1 MIELYSGVRVWI
13 DALFS
18 RDSSHVALGSEL
30 EESLF
35 GLGAVESRQRGKSR
49 DVGLGMRGFGV
60 SGGRRGRVAGRC
72 FPRGGHLHAA
82 VRRVIVRRALRRAPD
97 AATPATAPRPLTL
110 DLLGRARRP
119 DGPPG
124 GPKETR
130 RGHPGRET
138 RAAHARTQHQRAEG
152 RSRATTRAPARLR
165 HHETR
170 RMRLKVVVDAKLD
183 WKVSSARCAGISTG
197 WERPPPPPRL
207 LSLDM
212 RAYPSR
218 SNATTRTVPPSPPLP
233 RDSLH
238 HVVVFEHFPGFVLVP
253 PPRSSRGVCVSSSGD
268 DDVTDALGHP
278 REMPRRSKRPR
289 GRATLLHP

>member
-152 RSRATTRAPARLR
+152 RSRAATVPPPARR
-165 HHETR
+165 HVCVTAR
-170 RMRLKVVVDAKLD
+170 RDGRIWKIVVDAKLD
-183 WKVSSARCAGISTG
+183 FLRRKSLLARAGISTG
-197 WERPPPPPRL
+197 WERPPKPPRR
-207 LSLDM
+207 LSLDT

-233 RDSLH
+233 LSLAIHSIMSSSSNTSLGSYSSLH
-238 HVVVFEHFPGFVLVP
+238 L
-253 PPRSSRGVCVSSSGD
+253 
-268 DDVTDALGHP
+268 A
-278 REMPRRSKRPR
+278 RPAAFASPLP
-289 GRATLLHP
+289 ATTT